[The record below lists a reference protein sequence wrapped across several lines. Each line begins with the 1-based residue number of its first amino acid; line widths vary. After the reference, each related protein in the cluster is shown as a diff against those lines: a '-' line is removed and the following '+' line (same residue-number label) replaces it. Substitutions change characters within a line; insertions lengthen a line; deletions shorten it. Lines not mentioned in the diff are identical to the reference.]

1 MAASC
6 VRQAPNAPIEEE
18 QLMNH
23 KTRLTLAAVVA
34 AAVMATARPAV
45 AQTGEEARVRDAA
58 TVFGEIM
65 TAPDKGIPRAI
76 LEKAEAVAIFPGVIR
91 AGLGVGGQYGKGM
104 ICVRDR
110 QTNTWSAPAFLKI
123 AGGSFGAQIGAQS
136 IDLVLVIMDPNGVQR
151 LLGNQFKIGA
161 EASVAA
167 GPVGRSAEAATDIQ
181 LRAKILSYSRSRGL
195 FGGIALNGST
205 MAADQEANQRFYGE
219 KLGSRDLIAKTAGRQ
234 DLPAVVETLRQALSQ
249 HAG

>member
-1 MAASC
+1 MKHAI
-6 VRQAPNAPIEEE
+6 RF
-18 QLMNH
+18 
-23 KTRLTLAAVVA
+23 TLAVAVA
-34 AAVMATARPAV
+34 AAALLAVGRPAL

-58 TVFGEIM
+58 TVFGEILS
-65 TAPDKGIPRAI
+65 TPDKGIPRAI
-76 LEKAEAVAIFPGVIR
+76 VDKAEAIAIFPGVIR

-110 QTNTWSAPAFLKI
+110 ETRAWSAPAFLKI
-123 AGGSFGAQIGAQS
+123 AGGSFGAQIGAQA
-136 IDLVLVIMDPNGVQR
+136 IDLVLVIMDPTGVQR

-195 FGGIALNGST
+195 FAGIALNGST
-205 MAADQEANQRFYGE
+205 LASDQDANQRFYGE
-219 KLGSRDLIAKTAGRQ
+219 RLGSREIIAWTAGRQ
-234 DLPAVVETLRQALSQ
+234 ELPPVVETLRKALTQ
-249 HAG
+249 HTE